1 VRKVESTLDS
11 SFDRIFCEK
20 PVPTFPEN
28 ALALSLGAAFELH
41 PVWTAMVRS
50 DREAPARTTG
60 GAAFRGGVGSPSPW
74 AVLAWVALLVAI
86 VVSSRPAVPVI
97 WGDTPSFVESA
108 LRTLEAGRPT
118 VAGGRDPGYPA
129 FLAVTFAFG
138 GDLGTVVRLQQAAWV
153 VLMLALAA
161 TAQAATRNA
170 GGLVPIILVATYPGL
185 LLFRNVLTAELLFA
199 VFLNLAVAGL
209 LVATCV
215 GNTARCCAVAAAI
228 LCAALAA
235 CVRSQGVLVPIAAV
249 LLGAR
254 LARPYTSARLAVIAV
269 SVAAALALLA
279 AGSRFGA
286 SYSDQASAV
295 FVPKTLFCNHLDIV
309 LASDAARHEIASAA
323 GDRADATMARLAAD
337 FAAEP
342 GRWPVLGF
350 FGDTCLFDT
359 ALDRDVADGTGNAVG
374 AAAAYRRIFLTA
386 VRDRPLAYAGKFVR
400 QMAYG
405 TSVAWPPY
413 GIDPAI
419 PVSTDDVPHV
429 SDIMTRHGRAAQPID
444 LQGGPVRIGLLADL
458 PGISAYLFRTLSA
471 AFVIAVIFWTVTA
484 VRRRRPGFS
493 TRAGIVIMMWAASI
507 MTAAGAHTLDVWRYL
522 IPTVPMVGLML
533 SLFAIELAE
542 TIAAPFA
549 VIRRAMPSGSGSGS
563 SVS

>member
-1 VRKVESTLDS
+1 
-11 SFDRIFCEK
+11 
-20 PVPTFPEN
+20 
-28 ALALSLGAAFELH
+28 
-41 PVWTAMVRS
+41 MQS
-50 DREAPARTTG
+50 DREAPARIAGRAASLG
-60 GAAFRGGVGSPSPW
+60 GIASLWSW
-74 AVLAWVALLVAI
+74 AVLAWAALLVAI
-86 VVSSRPAVPVI
+86 VVSFRPAAPVI

-138 GDLGTVVRLQQAAWV
+138 GGFGTVVCLQQAAWA

-170 GGLVPIILVATYPGL
+170 GGLVPIILVVTYPGL

-215 GNTARCCAVAAAI
+215 GKTARCCAVAASV

-235 CVRSQGVLVPIAAV
+235 CFRSEGLLVPIAAILV
-249 LLGAR
+249 GTR
-254 LARPYTSARLAVIAV
+254 LARPDTSARRAVITV
-269 SVAAALALLA
+269 SVVVALAFLA

-286 SYSDQASAV
+286 SDSDQASVV
-295 FVPKTLFCNHLDIV
+295 FVPKTLFCNHLNIV
-309 LASDAARHEIASAA
+309 LASDAARREIVSAA
-323 GDRADATMARLAAD
+323 GDRADAAMARLAAD

-350 FGDTCLFDT
+350 FGDACLFDT
-359 ALDRDVADGTGNAVG
+359 ALDRDLAGETGNAVG
-374 AAAAYRRIFLTA
+374 AAAAYRRIFLAA

-405 TSVAWPPY
+405 ASVAWPAY
-413 GIDPAI
+413 GLDPAI

-429 SDIMTRHGRAAQPID
+429 SDIMARHGRTAQPID
-444 LQGGPVRIGLLADL
+444 LRGEPVRIGLLSDL
-458 PGISAYLFRTLSA
+458 PGISAYLFRALST
-471 AFVIAVIFWTVTA
+471 AFVIAIIFWTVTA
-484 VRRRRPGFS
+484 VRRRRPAFV
-493 TRAGIVIMMWAASI
+493 TRASIVIVMWAASI
-507 MTAAGAHTLDVWRYL
+507 ATAAGAHTLDVGRYL
-522 IPTVPMVGLML
+522 IPAVPTVGLML
-533 SLFAIELAE
+533 SLFAVELTE
-542 TIAAPFA
+542 TIGCL
-549 VIRRAMPSGSGSGS
+549 RRG
-563 SVS
+563 

>member
-1 VRKVESTLDS
+1 MPCLRWPCRASWS
-11 SFDRIFCEK
+11 SMK
-20 PVPTFPEN
+20 
-28 ALALSLGAAFELH
+28 LGRTSSRG
-41 PVWTAMVRS
+41 TAIVRS
-50 DREAPARTTG
+50 DRKAPARTRG
-60 GAAFRGGVGSPSPW
+60 GAVSLGRVGSSWPW
-74 AVLAWVALLVAI
+74 AVLAWAALLVVI
-86 VVSSRPAVPVI
+86 VAAFRPAVPVI

-108 LRTLEAGRPT
+108 FRTLEAGRPT

-138 GDLGTVVRLQQAAWV
+138 GDLGTVVRLQQVAWA

-170 GGLVPIILVATYPGL
+170 SGLVPIILVATYPGL

-199 VFLNLAVAGL
+199 VLLNLAVAGL

-215 GNTARCCAVAAAI
+215 GKTARCWMIAAAI

-235 CVRSQGVLVPIAAV
+235 CFRSQGLLVPIVAV
-249 LLGAR
+249 LAGAR
-254 LARPYTSARLAVIAV
+254 LARPDTSARLGVMAV

-279 AGSRFGA
+279 AGSRFAA
-286 SYSDQASAV
+286 SESDQASTV
-295 FVPKTLFCNHLDIV
+295 FVPKTLFCNHLNIV
-309 LASDAARHEIASAA
+309 LAGDAARREIAAAA

-350 FGDTCLFDT
+350 FGDACLFDN
-359 ALDRDVADGTGNAVG
+359 ALDRDVADDAGNAVG
-374 AAAAYRRIFLTA
+374 AAAAYRRIFLAA

-405 TSVAWPPY
+405 ASIAWPPY
-413 GIDPAI
+413 GLDPAI

-429 SDIMTRHGRAAQPID
+429 SDIMMGHGRAAPPID
-444 LQGGPVRIGLLADL
+444 LPGGSVRIGLLSDL
-458 PGISAYLFRTLSA
+458 PGISAYLFRALST

-484 VRRRRPGFS
+484 VRRRRPGFVA
-493 TRAGIVIMMWAASI
+493 RGGIVIVMWAASI
-507 MTAAGAHTLDVWRYL
+507 VTAAGVHTLDVWRYL
-522 IPTVPMVGLML
+522 IPAVPMVGLML
-533 SLFAIELAE
+533 SLFAVELTE
-542 TIAAPFA
+542 TIVADHAAA
-549 VIRRAMPSGSGSGS
+549 ALRNKCLNLAKTCRSSSGPDRPN
-563 SVS
+563 